1 MFVQVTSL
9 INHIIHSYTSDS
21 RGEILEKNLVNKIF
35 CSAILVF
42 LVVFM
47 LLGIILPDKELS
59 ESERRKLAQLPE
71 ISLKTLFNG
80 EYYTKLDEYLADQF
94 PLRDG
99 FRNFKGLITN
109 KVFFNN
115 INNNVL
121 IKDDKLF
128 QIEGTLNE
136 DKVLYLTDLINKIV
150 SENVKGENIYYSIIP
165 DKNYYLSDKS
175 VPKLNYTKIEELMK
189 ENLVKGKYISIFNSL
204 DLDAY
209 YATDIHWSQD
219 KLEGVV
225 KTLGEAMGF
234 NVILLTNEKK
244 FEGFKGALY
253 SKVTSNIKTDDIIYL
268 YNDIITNAKVYDV
281 ENGKYIS
288 VYNDNDF
295 NNVDPYDIYLGGAK
309 PLLVIENES
318 CTTGKELIMFR
329 DSFGSSLSPLLIES
343 YSKIT
348 LVDLR
353 YINSSLLTKFVE
365 FNENQD
371 ILFMYSTPII
381 NSSTI
386 LK

>member
-1 MFVQVTSL
+1 M
-9 INHIIHSYTSDS
+9 
-21 RGEILEKNLVNKIF
+21 EKNSNLINKIF

-47 LLGIILPDKELS
+47 LLGIILPDKKIS
-59 ESERRKLAQLPE
+59 ESERRELAQLPE
-71 ISLKTLFNG
+71 MSLKTIFNG
-80 EYYTKLDEYLADQF
+80 EYYTALDEYLVDQF
-94 PLRDG
+94 PLREG
-99 FRNFKGLITN
+99 FRKFKGLVTN

-121 IKDDKLF
+121 IKNDKLF

-150 SENVKGENIYYSIIP
+150 SENVKSENIYYSIIP
-165 DKNYYLSDKS
+165 DKNYYLTDKS

-189 ENLVKGKYISIFNSL
+189 ENIVKGEYISIFDSL
-204 DLDAY
+204 DLDSY

-225 KTLGEAMGF
+225 NTLGEAMGF
-234 NVILLTNEKK
+234 SATLPTNKK
-244 FEGFKGALY
+244 TFEGFKGALY

-268 YNDIITNAKVYDV
+268 YNDVITNAKVYDV
-281 ENGKYIS
+281 EKGKYIS
-288 VYNDNDF
+288 VYDDDDF
-295 NNVDPYDIYLGGAK
+295 SNVDPYDIYLGGAK
-309 PLLVIENES
+309 PLLIIENES
-318 CTTGKELIMFR
+318 CTTGKELVMFR

-353 YINSSLLTKFVE
+353 YINSSLLTKFIE
-365 FNENQD
+365 FNVNQD

-386 LK
+386 LR